1 MPCPVYDKLGDEAR
15 NWIMLR
21 VSEKGGDACKKYA
34 GCIGLGVASQEDTR
48 VEAAML
54 ALLKQIMDLD
64 DLTTE
69 GMTRDWR
76 AQALHS
82 CPILVDETPTGPTGA
97 DSAKKIVRT
106 SIWSEMSRAG

>member
-1 MPCPVYDKLGDEAR
+1 MPCPVYDKLGDDKAR

-48 VEAAML
+48 LGAAML

-64 DLTTE
+64 DLTTD
-69 GMTRDWR
+69 GMTRDWW
-76 AQALHS
+76 AQALRS
-82 CPILVDETPTGPTGA
+82 CPIVVDEAPTGA
-97 DSAKKIVRT
+97 DSAKWVRT
-106 SIWSEMSRAG
+106 EIWSEMRRAG